1 MCVILCSDLTIVE
14 CNNFFFSQAMDDAL
28 ADDDRD
34 DTLLPMQRLFLYT
47 SYKSHSFV
55 CTSKC
60 TDDNPHFLSFGYND
74 LLWKIWERGRDVLD
88 LQQDLRIKW

>member
-1 MCVILCSDLTIVE
+1 MLYSDLIIVE

-47 SYKSHSFV
+47 LYKSHNFV
-55 CTSKC
+55 CTFKC
-60 TDDNPHFLSFGYND
+60 TDDNPHLLSFGYND
-74 LLWKIWERGRDVLD
+74 LLWKIWGRGGDVLD
-88 LQQDLRIKW
+88 LQQDLLIKW